1 MKNHP
6 EFFNQIV
13 ALDAAYAK
21 IESLTEEKREMQKRI
36 SELEIRDKEREN
48 GSCTP
53 KKLVIRQTYWK
64 KNYHAL

>member
-1 MKNHP
+1 MSNNRTEQFDMK
-6 EFFNQIV
+6 V

-21 IESLTEEKREMQKRI
+21 IESLIEEKREMQKKI

-53 KKLVIRQTYWK
+53 KSL
-64 KNYHAL
+64 

>member
-53 KKLVIRQTYWK
+53 KSL
-64 KNYHAL
+64 